1 MKESRK
7 LIYKFL
13 LGVVAAIIIMYL
25 CHSNI
30 KPREGIYEF
39 IDKNGHAIEINCAK
53 LVKYTNE
60 DSLYIEYP
68 YLYAKD
74 QNSCII
80 NEQIYNAIIDNDM
93 LLDDGYADR
102 AEIEYDVSYID
113 DRIISIHFMGNKGKG
128 MDNNNF
134 DMGMNFN
141 LSNGEI
147 LCLAS
152 FYSLR
157 EMQELLGNAIE
168 EDKLSIIG
176 IPLNESEIEEY
187 INNFLKEFD
196 SNNYISKTDNFYV
209 KEDRIFFLAKPY
221 QSMNQIVCLELEV
234 DELPDI
240 KNK

>member
-13 LGVVAAIIIMYL
+13 LGAAVAIIIMYL

-68 YLYAKD
+68 YLNAKD

-157 EMQELLGNAIE
+157 ELLGNAIE